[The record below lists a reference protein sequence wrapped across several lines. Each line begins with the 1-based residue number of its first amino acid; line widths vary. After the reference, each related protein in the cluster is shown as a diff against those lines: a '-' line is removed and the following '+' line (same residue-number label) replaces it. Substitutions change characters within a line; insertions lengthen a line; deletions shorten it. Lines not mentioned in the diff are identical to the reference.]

1 MPSMSFYPKF
11 YLDKIWINK
20 HGQDYCLGKND
31 ALKNGNFLLLFF
43 QNEKKN
49 VEAYGFF

>member
-1 MPSMSFYPKF
+1 MFFYPEF

-43 QNEKKN
+43 QNEKN